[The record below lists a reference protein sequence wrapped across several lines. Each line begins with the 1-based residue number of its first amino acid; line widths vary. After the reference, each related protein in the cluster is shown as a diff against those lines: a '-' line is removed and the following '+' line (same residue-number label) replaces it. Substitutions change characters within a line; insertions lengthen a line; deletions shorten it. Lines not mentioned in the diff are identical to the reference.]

1 MSWFHHYHQIKQKD
15 GYFQYPSPLL
25 PPPYAPTSFHK
36 DSSPSPPSSSS
47 GSRIS
52 PALLFIIV
60 ILAVLFFISGLLH
73 LLVRFLTKHPPSSTS
88 SQSNRYP
95 EISTSDALQRQLQQL
110 FHLHDSGLDQ
120 AFIDALPVFH
130 YKEIVGLKEPFD
142 CAVCLCEFSEKD
154 KLRLLPMCS
163 HAFHIN
169 CIDTWLLSNSTCP
182 LCRGT
187 LFTPGFSMENPM
199 FEFDEIREDEGLHGQ
214 KTMEIE
220 EIVVDKGVLPVRL
233 GKFKRLDG
241 QPRESLG
248 ETSSSNLD
256 ARRCFSM
263 GSYQYVLGASDLR
276 VTLSYDKRHGCDFK
290 PSVAVLFFISG
301 LLHLLVRF
309 LTKHP
314 PSSTSSQSNRYPEI
328 STSDALQRQ
337 LQQLFHLHDSG
348 LDQAF
353 IDALPVFHYKEIVGL
368 KEPFDCAVCLCEFSE
383 KDKLRLL
390 PMCSHAFHI
399 NCIDTWLLSNS
410 TCPLCRGTLFTPG
423 FSMENPMFE
432 FDEIREDEGLHGQK
446 TMEIEEIVVDKGVL
460 PVRLGK
466 FKRLDGQPRESLG
479 ETSSSNLDARRCFSM
494 GSYQYVLGAS
504 DLRVTLSYDKR
515 HGCDFKPSVEGKKI
529 SSASKGESFSVSKI
543 WLWSKKGKLSTS
555 SSDEQMGMPSSLSTE
570 LPPWLVKTQEK

>member
-1 MSWFHHYHQIKQKD
+1 MICGMLESKENSWVLEHDHLKMSWFHHYHQIKQKD

-25 PPPYAPTSFHK
+25 PPPHAPTSFHK
-36 DSSPSPPSSSS
+36 DSSPSAPSSSS

-60 ILAVLFFISGLLH
+60 IL
-73 LLVRFLTKHPPSSTS
+73 
-88 SQSNRYP
+88 
-95 EISTSDALQRQLQQL
+95 
-110 FHLHDSGLDQ
+110 
-120 AFIDALPVFH
+120 
-130 YKEIVGLKEPFD
+130 
-142 CAVCLCEFSEKD
+142 
-154 KLRLLPMCS
+154 
-163 HAFHIN
+163 
-169 CIDTWLLSNSTCP
+169 
-182 LCRGT
+182 
-187 LFTPGFSMENPM
+187 
-199 FEFDEIREDEGLHGQ
+199 
-214 KTMEIE
+214 
-220 EIVVDKGVLPVRL
+220 
-233 GKFKRLDG
+233 
-241 QPRESLG
+241 
-248 ETSSSNLD
+248 
-256 ARRCFSM
+256 
-263 GSYQYVLGASDLR
+263 
-276 VTLSYDKRHGCDFK
+276 
-290 PSVAVLFFISG
+290 AVLFFISG

-555 SSDEQMGMPSSLSTE
+555 YSDEQMGMPSSLNTE